1 MTIAARTVRSA
12 AFRRQRWLLTAV
24 LGVYFVYTFIP
35 LLYVI
40 VSATKTN
47 ADLFGTFG
55 LWFAGDFNLWENL
68 QGLFTYQDG
77 AFARWLLN
85 SFLYAA
91 ISGLGAALLATCA
104 GYAFA
109 KFRFRGKTLFFALV
123 LGAVMIP
130 QTALSVPLF
139 LMLSKIGLVNT
150 PIAIILPSMVFPP
163 GVFLMCVYIDDA
175 VSNELIEAGRI
186 DGAGELHIF
195 GRIAFRLLMPGF
207 ATVLILAFVSTWNN
221 YFLPLVMLSSSEYF
235 PITVGLSQWYA
246 SATSGSGGT
255 VLFTIVMA
263 GALVS
268 VLPVIAAF
276 LFMQRWWQGGLA
288 SGGVK
293 A

>member
-1 MTIAARTVRSA
+1 VTIAARTVRSA

-24 LGVYFVYTFIP
+24 LGIYFVYTFIP

-85 SFLYAA
+85 TFLYAA

-109 KFRFRGKTLFFALV
+109 KFQFRGKNLFFALV

-163 GVFLMCVYIDDA
+163 GVFLMCVYIQDA
-175 VSNELIEAGRI
+175 VSNELIEAGRV

-195 GRIAFRLLMPGF
+195 GKIAFRLLMPGF

-221 YFLPLVMLSSSEYF
+221 YFLPLVMLNSSEYF

-268 VLPVIAAF
+268 ILPVIAAF

-293 A
+293 S